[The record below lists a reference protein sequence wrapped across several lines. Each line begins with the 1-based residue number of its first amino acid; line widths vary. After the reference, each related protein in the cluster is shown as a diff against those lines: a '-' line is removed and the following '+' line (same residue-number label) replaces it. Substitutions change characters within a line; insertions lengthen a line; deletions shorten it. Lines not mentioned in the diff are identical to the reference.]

1 MLQAKLLGFAK
12 GDTMEILRQGLQVFV
27 RRFGL
32 LQASCCEACCG
43 ENISLAQ
50 SHILLEIRRIG
61 SPAMQRV
68 ADELGIDITTFSRQA
83 KALAGKGLIV
93 RRVSPQDRRVSLLD
107 LTEEGLR
114 VLERIDLHMNERME
128 RLFAQLTPFER
139 DTVTRSLE
147 LLSRAVVNPEVSG
160 VDCLQK
166 ATKSGCVCG

>member
-1 MLQAKLLGFAK
+1 MQAIMLGFP
-12 GDTMEILRQGLQVFV
+12 GGGRMEILRQGLQVFV

-43 ENISLAQ
+43 ENVSLAQ

-83 KALAGKGLIV
+83 KALAGKGLIL
-93 RRVSPQDRRVSLLD
+93 RRVSPHDGRVTLLE
-107 LTEEGLR
+107 LTDEGLK

-128 RLFAQLTPFER
+128 RIFSHMTPFER
-139 DTVTRSLE
+139 SIVTHSLD
-147 LLSRAVVNPEVSG
+147 LLSRAVANPGEG
-160 VDCLQK
+160 ETGYLQQ
-166 ATKSGCVCG
+166 ATKSGCICG